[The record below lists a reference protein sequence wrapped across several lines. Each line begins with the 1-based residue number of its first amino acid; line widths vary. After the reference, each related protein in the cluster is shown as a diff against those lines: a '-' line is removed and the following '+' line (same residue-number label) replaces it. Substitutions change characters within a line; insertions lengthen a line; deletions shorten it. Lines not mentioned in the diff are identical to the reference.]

1 MFNVSFKTEVEQSE
15 RELLRLAALVV
26 VFLNKKSLNLVVP
39 VRKCL

>member
-26 VFLNKKSLNLVVP
+26 VFLNKKV
-39 VRKCL
+39 